1 MSSGDIAHI
10 ILNSLMSSAPYLAAW
25 IVAIVFSVIMLRRGG
40 GRAERFLLTGSCL
53 MLASKLFSVPTVLIV
68 PLLIDSGWSTDRAL
82 PVLSGIGFFLSLVS
96 LAGIVCLVYA
106 FWIKFKVKSRESS

>member
-1 MSSGDIAHI
+1 MSFSDIGSI
-10 ILNSLMSSAPYLAAW
+10 IIHNLVPAAPYLAAW
-25 IVAIVFSVIMLRRGG
+25 IAAIVFSVIMLRRG

-68 PLLIDSGWSTDRAL
+68 PLLVDSGWSTDRAL
-82 PVLSGIGFFLSLVS
+82 SVLSGVHLFLSLVS